1 MKDENLNTE
10 NVSNSDLGAVSG
22 SASDFEQD
30 LFKLINNYC
39 KNGLSK
45 PDLVRKMEWVTG
57 NCKMS

>member
-1 MKDENLNTE
+1 MKYETKPLKQP
-10 NVSNSDLGAVSG
+10 AVSG

>member
-1 MKDENLNTE
+1 MKKETSLNHENPPIAT
-10 NVSNSDLGAVSG
+10 VSG

>member
-1 MKDENLNTE
+1 MSKENEIKPLKQP
-10 NVSNSDLGAVSG
+10 AVSG